1 MSIMQFNFRVVTI
14 SHKTAPIAV
23 RELMALNHDQVN
35 KLLLYFKEFG
45 DVSEALIL
53 STCNRTEI
61 YYQAIGNKSKEIIKL
76 IGIENG
82 IEKIGKYQK
91 YFVDIDNH
99 QQSVQHL
106 FRVAI
111 GLEAQVVGDLQI
123 SNQVKRAY
131 QSSADAGLAGPF
143 LHRLMHTTFFTN
155 KKVVQETTFRDGAA
169 SVSYVAAD
177 MVKDLAAEIINPNI
191 LILGVGEI
199 GADVCRNLA
208 DAGLQNVFIANRTA
222 HKAEKL
228 AAECGFDTIP
238 FDEAVSQLIH
248 TDVIISSIASE
259 QPFISAKMVKNLNIQ
274 GHKYFFDLSVPRS
287 IEDEVDEL
295 PGALLYNID
304 DIKSKANAA
313 LEKRMK
319 AIPRVKE
326 IIEESITE
334 FSTWSSEMVVS
345 PTINKLK
352 DALEEIRQEEVA
364 RYLKGTDLQ
373 QAKMVDKLTKSIM
386 QKIIKLPV
394 LQLKAACKR
403 GEAET
408 LIDVLSDLF
417 DLEKSPSDK
426 QDKKSLSA

>member
-1 MSIMQFNFRVVTI
+1 MSMMQFNFRAVTI
-14 SHKTAPIAV
+14 SHKTAPIEV
-23 RELMALNHDQVN
+23 REQMALNHEQMQ
-35 KLLLYFKEFG
+35 KLLLYFREFG
-45 DVSEALIL
+45 DISEALVL

-61 YYQAIGNKSKEIIKL
+61 YYQAESNKSQEIIKL
-76 IGIENG
+76 IAIQNG
-82 IEKIGKYQK
+82 VSEVSHYEK
-91 YFVDIDNH
+91 YFVDLDDHKMSIH
-99 QQSVQHL
+99 HL
-106 FRVAI
+106 FRVAM

-131 QSSADAGLAGPF
+131 QSSADAGMAGPF

-177 MVKDLAAEIINPNI
+177 MVQDLASEIIDPNI

-208 DAGLQNVFIANRTA
+208 DTGLKNVFITNRTA
-222 HKAEKL
+222 QKAEKL
-228 AAECGFDTIP
+228 AAECGFETIP
-238 FDEAVSQLIH
+238 FNKALSQLNQA
-248 TDVIISSIASE
+248 DVIISSIAAE
-259 QPFISAKMVKNLNIQ
+259 EPFISAQMVKNLNIQ

-287 IEDEVDEL
+287 IEDEVDDI

-326 IIEESITE
+326 IISESIEE
-334 FSTWSSEMVVS
+334 FSAWSSEMVVS

-352 DALEEIRQEEVA
+352 DALEEIRQEEVS
-364 RYLKGTDLQ
+364 RFLKGTDLQ
-373 QAKMVDKLTKSIM
+373 QAKMVDKITKSIM

-408 LIDVLSDLF
+408 LIDVLNDLF
-417 DLEKSPSDK
+417 DLEKSPSNK
-426 QDKKSLSA
+426 QVS

>member
-1 MSIMQFNFRVVTI
+1 MSMMQFNFRAVTI
-14 SHKTAPIAV
+14 SHKTAPIEV
-23 RELMALNHDQVN
+23 REQMALNQEQMQ
-35 KLLLYFKEFG
+35 KLLSYFREFG
-45 DVSEALIL
+45 DISEALIL
-53 STCNRTEI
+53 STCNRTEV
-61 YYQAIGNKSKEIIKL
+61 YYQAASNKSEEIIKL
-76 IGIENG
+76 IAIENG
-82 IEKIGKYQK
+82 VSQVSLYER
-91 YFVDIDNH
+91 YFVNLDDHEASIH
-99 QQSVQHL
+99 HL
-106 FRVAI
+106 FRVAM

-131 QSSADAGLAGPF
+131 QSSADAGMAGPF

-177 MVKDLAAEIINPNI
+177 MVQDLAAEIIDPNI

-208 DAGLQNVFIANRTA
+208 DTGLKNVFITNRTA
-222 HKAEKL
+222 QKAEKL
-228 AAECGFDTIP
+228 AAECGFQTIP
-238 FDEAVSQLIH
+238 FNQALSQLNQA
-248 TDVIISSIASE
+248 DVIISSIATE
-259 QPFISAKMVKNLNIQ
+259 EPFITAQMVKNLNIE

-287 IEDEVDEL
+287 IEDEVDDI

-326 IIEESITE
+326 IIGESIEE
-334 FSTWSSEMVVS
+334 FSAWSSEMVVS

-352 DALEEIRQEEVA
+352 DALEEIRQEEVS
-364 RYLKGTDLQ
+364 RFLKGTDLQ

-408 LIDVLSDLF
+408 LIDVLNDLF
-417 DLEKSPSDK
+417 DLEKSPSNK
-426 QDKKSLSA
+426 QVS

>member
-1 MSIMQFNFRVVTI
+1 MSIMQFSLRAVTI
-14 SHKTAPIAV
+14 SHKTAPIEV

-35 KLLLYFKEFG
+35 NLLLYFKEFG

-53 STCNRTEI
+53 STCNRTEV
-61 YYQAIGNKSKEIIKL
+61 YYQSNNNKSQEIIKL

-82 IEKIGKYQK
+82 VNNIGRYKE
-91 YFVDIDNH
+91 YFVDLDDH
-99 QQSVQHL
+99 QQSVKHL
-106 FRVAI
+106 FHVAI

-131 QSSADAGLAGPF
+131 QSSADAGMAGPF

-177 MVKDLAAEIINPNI
+177 MVQDLASEIIDPSV

-228 AAECGFDTIP
+228 AAECGFETIP
-238 FDEAVSQLIH
+238 FSQALPQLSQA
-248 TDVIISSIASE
+248 DVIVSSIATE
-259 QPFISAKMVKNLNIQ
+259 EPFISAQMVQNLNIQ

-287 IEDEVDEL
+287 IEDEVDHVA
-295 PGALLYNID
+295 GALLYNID

-319 AIPRVKE
+319 AIPQVKE
-326 IIEESITE
+326 IIEGSIAE
-334 FSTWSSEMVVS
+334 FSSWSSEMVVS

-352 DALEEIRQEEVA
+352 STLEEIRQEELA
-364 RYLKGTDLQ
+364 RYLKDTDLQ
-373 QAKMVDKLTKSIM
+373 QAKMVDKLTKSMM

-408 LIDVLSDLF
+408 LIDVLNDLF
-417 DLEKSPSDK
+417 DLEKSHSNK
-426 QDKKSLSA
+426 QV

>member
-1 MSIMQFNFRVVTI
+1 
-14 SHKTAPIAV
+14 
-23 RELMALNHDQVN
+23 MALNHDQVN
-35 KLLLYFKEFG
+35 KLLSYFKEFG
-45 DVSEALIL
+45 DISEAMIL
-53 STCNRTEI
+53 STCNRTEV
-61 YYQAIGNKSKEIIKL
+61 YYQSDSNKKQEIIRL

-82 IEKIGKYQK
+82 VNKISRYEK
-91 YFVDIDNH
+91 YFQDLDDH
-99 QQSVQHL
+99 QKSIQHL
-106 FRVAI
+106 FNVAI

-131 QSSADAGLAGPF
+131 QSSADTGLAGPF

-177 MVKDLAAEIINPNI
+177 MVKDLASEIINPNV

-208 DAGLQNVFIANRTA
+208 DAGFENVHIANRTA
-222 HKAEKL
+222 QKAEKL

-238 FDEAVSQLIH
+238 FNEAISKLGDA
-248 TDVIISSIASE
+248 DVIISSIATE
-259 QPFISAKMVKNLNIQ
+259 EPFITAQMVKNLNIQ
-274 GHKYFFDLSVPRS
+274 GHKYLFDLSVPRS
-287 IEDEVDEL
+287 IEDEVDNIA
-295 PGALLYNID
+295 GALLYNID

-313 LEKRMK
+313 LEKRMR

-326 IIEESITE
+326 IIEESISE
-334 FSTWSSEMVVS
+334 FSAWSSEMVVS
-345 PTINKLK
+345 PIINKLK
-352 DALEEIRQEEVA
+352 SALEEIRQEEIA
-364 RYLKGTDLQ
+364 RHLKGSDLQ
-373 QAKMVDKLTKSIM
+373 QAKMIDRLTKSMM

-408 LIDVLSDLF
+408 LIDVLNDLF
-417 DLEKSPSDK
+417 DLEKST
-426 QDKKSLSA
+426 SAKTE